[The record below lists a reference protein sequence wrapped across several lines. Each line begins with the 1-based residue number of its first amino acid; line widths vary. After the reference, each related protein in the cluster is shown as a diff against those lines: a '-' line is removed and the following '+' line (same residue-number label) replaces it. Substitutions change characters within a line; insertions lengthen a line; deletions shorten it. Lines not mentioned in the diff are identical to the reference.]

1 MMELDI
7 FIKDLLFLHDCV
19 IVPDFGG
26 FVANYRP
33 AYINY
38 DLNSFSPPGKDISF
52 NRSLTNNDGLLIGHI
67 SEKTDMSY
75 VDARNWVSTRV
86 KEWKRKLEKGKKI
99 EVKDIGV
106 FQLGKDKNLLF
117 EPLNTVNFLVDA
129 YGLPD
134 FQMAPLEELRKAK
147 AGTGKITIKK
157 PAAED
162 IRNRKTL
169 RRVLIAVPLAA
180 ALVLIPLTTN
190 LVPVDFSSLNPF
202 GHKTTNQE
210 VVHPAIP
217 AVKKTKMVQPVAE
230 KTETETAP
238 STAKE
243 TPETTSKPSDKQT
256 EKKNITSITTEEK
269 ATGENNPVAP
279 ATTET
284 GTVADKAPAE
294 PAKKPAFTDRTV
306 DKSSMYYIVAGSFRK
321 RANANVL
328 KKQLEEEDYRVTILN
343 GPKGFYRV
351 AIGGFTDKST
361 ALGILKEQKRK
372 PDSNSYWLLRK

>member
-1 MMELDI
+1 MELDI

-38 DLNSFSPPGKDISF
+38 DLNTFSPPGKDISF

-67 SEKTDMSY
+67 SEKTEMSY

-117 EPLNTVNFLVDA
+117 EPMNTVNFLADS

-147 AGTGKITIKK
+147 AGTGKLTIKK
-157 PAAED
+157 PEA

-202 GHKTTNQE
+202 GYKTAKQA
-210 VVHPAIP
+210 VVHQTKPVVEKSATLQPA
-217 AVKKTKMVQPVAE
+217 AE
-230 KTETETAP
+230 NTATTAP
-238 STAKE
+238 ATAKE
-243 TPETTSKPSDKQT
+243 TPETTSKPSEKQT
-256 EKKNITSITTEEK
+256 EKKNITSATPDEK
-269 ATGENNPVAP
+269 TTGENNPAASVA
-279 ATTET
+279 ET
-284 GTVADKAPAE
+284 AAVADKATTE
-294 PAKKPAFTDRTV
+294 PAKKPAVMDRTV

-328 KKQLEEEDYRVTILN
+328 KKQLEGEDYRVTILN

-361 ALGILKEQKRK
+361 AVGILKEQKRK
-372 PDSNSYWLLRK
+372 PDGHSYWLLRK